1 VERPKY
7 STGFR
12 VGFVMSG
19 VCLLGLALFFTG
31 ARTVGLFLAI
41 AGFFAGGNGGYYTNY
56 RRVWSKTWPDDYP
69 ILAALTGT
77 ERNPERWSDERRGR
91 LRSNLS
97 PRQHQFLILAIGI
110 LGGSV
115 ILYAHGWL

>member
-1 VERPKY
+1 
-7 STGFR
+7 
-12 VGFVMSG
+12 MSG
-19 VCLLGLALFFTG
+19 VCLLGLALIFTG
-31 ARTVGLFLAI
+31 TRTVGLFLAI
-41 AGFFAGGNGGYYTNY
+41 AGYFAGGNGGYYTNY
-56 RRVWSKTWPDDYP
+56 RKVWSKTWPDDYT

-77 ERNPERWSDERRGR
+77 ERHPERWSDQRRDR

-97 PRQHQFLILAIGI
+97 LRQYLFLIGAISI